1 MSFAQFV
8 KNNYDLVRDL
18 PAKER
23 MKKLSMMYKE
33 NSPSVKKSMR
43 QPKKQS
49 IKKSMKQKAGAYT
62 AGAYTAGNFD
72 MSSIPKSKGGDFDDI
87 LDGAKKVAE
96 TASSFLPFLP
106 LIL

>member
-23 MKKLSMMYKE
+23 MKELSMMYKE
-33 NSPSVKKSMR
+33 NSPSVKKSMK

-62 AGAYTAGNFD
+62 AGGFD

-87 LDGAKKVAE
+87 LEGAKKVAE

>member
-23 MKKLSMMYKE
+23 MKELSMMYKE
-33 NSPSVKKSMR
+33 NKENSPSIKKSMM

-62 AGAYTAGNFD
+62 AGGFD
-72 MSSIPKSKGGDFDDI
+72 MSSIPKSKGGDFEDI

>member
-23 MKKLSMMYKE
+23 MKELSMMYKE
-33 NSPSVKKSMR
+33 NSPSVKKSMM

-62 AGAYTAGNFD
+62 AGGFD

-87 LDGAKKVAE
+87 LEGAKKVAE
-96 TASSFLPFLP
+96 TASSFLQFLP

>member
-23 MKKLSMMYKE
+23 MKELSMMYKE

-62 AGAYTAGNFD
+62 AGSFD

>member
-33 NSPSVKKSMR
+33 NNS
-43 QPKKQS
+43 
-49 IKKSMKQKAGAYT
+49 SMKQSKKQQT
-62 AGAYTAGNFD
+62 KKSIKQKAGAYTAGNFD
-72 MSSIPKSKGGDFDDI
+72 MSSIPKSKGGDFEDI